1 MEHAKITE
9 LDTLSNKM
17 NVQLYVLVAFVKHS
31 IGGHIHSGDV
41 VAIGDGRIGDAAL
54 ELIK

>member
-1 MEHAKITE
+1 MEDAITE

-17 NVQLYVLVAFVKHS
+17 NVQLYVLGAFVKDS

-41 VAIGDGRIGDAAL
+41 VAIGDGRLGDAAL